1 MTAED
6 RLQELGISLAAP
18 IAPVANYSPS
28 VRSGNLLFISGHVS
42 RRLGEVVTGKAGSEH
57 DREAARE
64 LARLVAIDMLATA
77 AAVLPS
83 LDAVRRVVK
92 VTGMVN
98 STDSFIDHSYVID
111 GASSLLV
118 DVFAD
123 RGRHAR
129 SAFGVAQLPLG
140 AAIELEAVLEID
152 GE

>member
-1 MTAED
+1 
-6 RLQELGISLAAP
+6 
-18 IAPVANYSPS
+18 
-28 VRSGNLLFISGHVS
+28 VS

-77 AAVLPS
+77 AAVLSS

-118 DVFAD
+118 DVFVD